1 MGKYPLYTIFR
12 HTDNHKW
19 FALIINI
26 DYATLKIDHPGQ
38 VDLLNL
44 KCGPNLIQILGIIP
58 AYHMNKTH
66 WISALLDHTVPAEQ
80 IRNLIN
86 LSYQLTN

>member
-1 MGKYPLYTIFR
+1 M
-12 HTDNHKW
+12 
-19 FALIINI
+19 NI
-26 DYATLKIDHPGQ
+26 DYATLKINHPDQ

-44 KCGPNLIQILGIIP
+44 KCGPDLIENLIQIPGIIP

-66 WISALLDHTVPAEQ
+66 WISVLLDRTVPAEQ

-86 LSYQLTN
+86 LSYQLTS